1 MGRATRPC
9 RGMWDMTI
17 CGYVHMLMAVRTA
30 SREEVFRLHARFCR
44 ALGDANRLL
53 IIVALRERPRTV
65 NELAKAIGA
74 SQSLTSRHLG
84 VLRDK
89 GLVVAEREGAFV
101 RYQLADPRVFT
112 AIEMLLDVL
121 ASQLGGRVR
130 RAVRLRPARA

>member
-1 MGRATRPC
+1 MRIHAYAHA
-9 RGMWDMTI
+9 MKS
-17 CGYVHMLMAVRTA
+17 A
-30 SREEVFRLHARFCR
+30 SREDVFRLHARFCR

-89 GLVVAEREGAFV
+89 GLVISERDGAFV
-101 RYQLADPRVFT
+101 RYQLSDPRIFS
-112 AIEMLLDVL
+112 AIEILLDVL
-121 ASQLGGRVR
+121 SAQLGPQVKRAAVGRVR
-130 RAVRLRPARA
+130 AARAS

>member
-1 MGRATRPC
+1 
-9 RGMWDMTI
+9 MTI
-17 CGYVHMLMAVRTA
+17 CGYVHILMAMRSA

-65 NELAKAIGA
+65 NELARTIGA

-89 GLVVAEREGAFV
+89 GLVTAEREGAFV

-121 ASQLGGRVR
+121 ASQLGSRVKRVAVR
-130 RAVRLRPARA
+130 RLRRARAL